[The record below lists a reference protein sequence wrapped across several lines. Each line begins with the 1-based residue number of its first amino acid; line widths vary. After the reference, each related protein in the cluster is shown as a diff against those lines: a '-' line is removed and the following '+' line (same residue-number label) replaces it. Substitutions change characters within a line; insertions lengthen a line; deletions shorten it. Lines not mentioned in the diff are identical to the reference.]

1 MCGGAAPVA
10 LASRF
15 PDVEIPDVSVPEF
28 VLAAGR
34 EKPDAPALI
43 DGLRGDVITHGQ
55 LAAYVDRVAAALHAR
70 GLRKGDVVAM
80 FCPNTPWYPVVFHG
94 IAAAGCVMS
103 PINSLYTPDEIA
115 FQLRDSGAKILITVS
130 PFLDRALAA
139 VEESPVG
146 EVVVMD
152 GAEGHASLV
161 DLLSTDAPSVQVD
174 IDPADD
180 LVTLP
185 YSSGTTGLPKGV
197 MLTHRNLVANVAQCR
212 PLIQLGADERI
223 IAVLPFFHI
232 YGLTVLM
239 NQGLAWG
246 GAVVTLPRFDLE
258 DFLRTIQE
266 HKITRAFVAPPILLA
281 LAKHPLVDQYDLSSL
296 TSITSGAAPLD
307 EQLALAAERR
317 LRKGADSGVTG
328 AQGYGM
334 TELSPVSH
342 TTPDLGAEPP
352 GVPAGSVPKGSVGF
366 AVPNSECRL
375 VDPATGQ
382 DAATGERGELWVRGP
397 NVMKGYL
404 NNPGA
409 TAETIDA
416 EGWLHTGDVAIVDE
430 NGCYTVVDRVKE
442 LIKNK
447 GYQVAPAELE
457 AVLISHPEIADAAVI
472 GVPDKESGEELP
484 KAFVVRSPGS
494 ALTQEAVMEYMAGKV
509 APHKK
514 IRIVEFIEAVPK
526 SAAGKILR
534 KDLRP
539 AGLQRTTPSPG
550 PGPPRAP
557 PRACERWGGGGPP
570 I

>member
-1 MCGGAAPVA
+1 VA
-10 LASRF
+10 LASPF
-15 PDVEIPDVSVPEF
+15 PDVEIPDVSVPAY

-34 EKPDAPALI
+34 DRPAAPALV
-43 DGLRGDVITHGQ
+43 DGLTGDTISHGQ

-115 FQLRDSGAKILITVS
+115 FQIRDSGAKVLITVS
-130 PFLDRALAA
+130 PFLDRAKAA
-139 VEESPVG
+139 VEQAPVD

-152 GAEGHASLV
+152 GAEGHASLL
-161 DLLSTDAPSVQVD
+161 DLLSTDAPSAQVD
-174 IDPADD
+174 IDPATD

-197 MLTHRNLVANVAQCR
+197 MLTHRNLVANVAQCK

-258 DFLRTIQE
+258 DFLRTIQDR
-266 HKITRAFVAPPILLA
+266 KITRAFVAPPILLA
-281 LAKHPLVDQYDLSSL
+281 LAKHPIVDQYDLSSL

-307 EQLALAAERR
+307 EQLALAAEQR
-317 LRKGADSGVTG
+317 LRKGADTGVTVG
-328 AQGYGM
+328 QGYGM

-342 TTPDLGAEPP
+342 TTPDPGVEPP
-352 GVPAGSVPKGSVGF
+352 DATSPVPKGSVGY
-366 AVPNSECRL
+366 AIPNTECRL
-375 VDPATGQ
+375 VDPATGE
-382 DAATGERGELWVRGP
+382 DVGAGERGELWVRGP
-397 NVMKGYL
+397 QVMAGYL
-404 NNPGA
+404 NNPQA
-409 TAETIDA
+409 TADTLDG
-416 EGWLHTGDVAIVDE
+416 EGWLHTGDVAVVDDE
-430 NGCYTVVDRVKE
+430 GRYTVVDRVKE
-442 LIKNK
+442 LIKYK

-457 AVLISHPEIADAAVI
+457 AVLIGHPEIADAAVI
-472 GVPDKESGEELP
+472 GVRDEESGEELP
-484 KAFVVRSPGS
+484 KAFVVRTPGS
-494 ALTQEAVMEYMAGKV
+494 ELTADAVMDYMAGKV

-514 IRIVEFIEAVPK
+514 IRAVEFIEQVPK

-534 KDLRP
+534 KDLKA
-539 AGLQRTTPSPG
+539 AG
-550 PGPPRAP
+550 
-557 PRACERWGGGGPP
+557 
-570 I
+570 

>member
-1 MCGGAAPVA
+1 MDFWESLNSRMPRNLDYETLYEWFAWNLPQSYNIGVDVCDRHAGDRGR
-10 LASRF
+10 LAIIHDRGDGTAEKWTFFELKRASDRF
-15 PDVEIPDVSVPEF
+15 
-28 VLAAGR
+28 ANA
-34 EKPDAPALI
+34 
-43 DGLRGDVITHGQ
+43 LRGFGVERG
-55 LAAYVDRVAAALHAR
+55 DRVATLLPSLPETAAVFLGTYKR
-70 GLRKGDVVAM
+70 GAILLSMSVLYGDE
-80 FCPNTPWYPVVFHG
+80 G
-94 IAAAGCVMS
+94 I
-103 PINSLYTPDEIA
+103 EHR
-115 FQLRDSGAKILITVS
+115 LRDSGAKALITVS

-139 VEESPVG
+139 TERSPVD
-146 EVVVMD
+146 EIIVMD

-161 DLLSTDAPSVQVD
+161 DLLSTDAPPVKVD
-174 IDPADD
+174 IDPAND

-266 HKITRAFVAPPILLA
+266 HRITRAFVAPPILLA
-281 LAKHPLVDQYDLSSL
+281 LAKHPLVDKYDLSSL

-307 EQLALAAERR
+307 EQLALAAEQR
-317 LRKGADSGVTG
+317 LRRGADAGVTV

-342 TTPDLGAEPP
+342 TTPDRGAEPA

-382 DAATGERGELWVRGP
+382 DAAAGERGELWVRGP

-404 NNPGA
+404 NNPEA
-409 TAETIDA
+409 TADTIDA
-416 EGWLHTGDVAIVDE
+416 DGWLHTGDVAIVDE
-430 NGCYTVVDRVKE
+430 DGYFSIVDRVKE
-442 LIKNK
+442 LIKYK
-447 GYQVAPAELE
+447 GFQVAPAELE
-457 AVLISHPEIADAAVI
+457 ALLVEHPGVADAAVI
-472 GVPDKESGEELP
+472 PLPDEEAGEIP
-484 KAFVVRSPGS
+484 KAFLVLKDDSVSPEEVQEFVAERVSTYKQIRAIEVVD
-494 ALTQEAVMEYMAGKV
+494 E
-509 APHKK
+509 
-514 IRIVEFIEAVPK
+514 IPK
-526 SAAGKILR
+526 SASGKILR
-534 KDLRP
+534 RVLRDREK
-539 AGLQRTTPSPG
+539 AE
-550 PGPPRAP
+550 A
-557 PRACERWGGGGPP
+557 
-570 I
+570 